1 MARYPHELDLRKH
14 AKGVKLNFPAASL
27 GPEGGVEICVRIYVG
42 VTTVKIFIQE
52 GFYEVV
58 CFQDF

>member
-1 MARYPHELDLRKH
+1 MQ
-14 AKGVKLNFPAASL
+14 KGLSLISLASL
-27 GPEGGVEICVRIYVG
+27 GPEGGVKICVRIYVG

-52 GFYEVV
+52 GFYEVL